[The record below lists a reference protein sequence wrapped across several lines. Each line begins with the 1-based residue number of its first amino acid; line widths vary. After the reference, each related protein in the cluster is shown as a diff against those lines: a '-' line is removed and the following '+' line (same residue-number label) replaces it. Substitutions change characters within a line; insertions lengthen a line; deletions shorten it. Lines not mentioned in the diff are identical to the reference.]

1 MILVGYPAIGKS
13 SSPEWVDLESSCF
26 QVYGQKPDY
35 WEQMYVNVAESLD
48 YQDLVIFM
56 SSHKDVR
63 DELARRGIPYT
74 VVYPSLKLKESWIDR
89 LCDRMETT
97 LSDKD
102 YKAYNRALNYYEE
115 DIEELMQ
122 EERRIEIDS
131 MDYNLEELVLGN
143 INSSAKHICDNAN
156 TQLKSIN

>member
-26 QVYGQKPDY
+26 QVYGQKPDN
-35 WEQMYVNVAESLD
+35 WEQMYVNVAETLD
-48 YQDLVIFM
+48 YQNLVIFL
-56 SSHKDVR
+56 SSHKEVR
-63 DELARRGIPYT
+63 NELQRRCIPYT
-74 VVYPSLKLKESWIDR
+74 VVYPSLKLKENWIDR

-115 DIEELMQ
+115 DIEDLMQ
-122 EERRIEIDS
+122 EENRIELDS
-131 MDYNLEELVLGN
+131 MDYNLEELVLN
-143 INSSAKHICDNAN
+143 LITSPIKSVCDNAN
-156 TQLKSIN
+156 TKLKSIN